1 MEFGI
6 LGPVEVH
13 DRGRLLPSGSGRERL
28 VLATLLVNAERLTPT
43 ELLVARLWDRP
54 PDSAKA
60 QLHNLI
66 SNLRRRFRGA
76 DASLIETRPAGYT
89 LRLGPHR
96 LDLATFRGLAERGR
110 AAAATGDHTVAVA
123 LLDQALSLW
132 RGPALADVA
141 DALAGEV
148 RATLHQERLAAAEIK
163 LDAALALGDY
173 DAALRD
179 VEPLVA
185 DNPYAERLYSRQMLA
200 LAGVG
205 RRAEALTVYRRAH
218 RRFFDDLGV
227 EPGPALRTTQR
238 RILRGDPL
246 GTAIA
251 TAVRPV
257 PRQLPPAA
265 PLTGRGQLLD
275 RVVRELEGTAPVVLL
290 VGPGGVGKSALA
302 VSAGHGLTA
311 VFSNGQLYAD
321 LRGSHDQPA
330 DPYRILERFLR
341 ALGVDSGQ
349 MPTDPEERVTL
360 YRSHLADGRTLV
372 VLDDAGDEPQVRP
385 LLPGAG
391 GVVVTSRRQLGALL
405 TAVRVEVPALPT
417 EEAVRL
423 LAKGAGAARVAAE
436 PEAAR
441 EIVRLCGGLPLAVCI
456 AAGPLAPRP
465 DATLDEFRRRL
476 AAHRGRLDE
485 LTVGDLDVR
494 ASIALSCDALPADAR
509 RLLQRLGSFATADW
523 PEWVAQ
529 ALLDVTPAQTRKLV
543 DELTDVHLV
552 EPLGLD
558 IVGQRRYRLHELVA
572 EYARERHASDETPVE
587 WARALERALTGW
599 LALAGEADMLLGDPA
614 GECDEGVAPPPDS
627 GVHAVRASPLDWFET
642 ERAGLVVAVD
652 HASRSELPDIAGA
665 LALRLSAFFWHRC
678 YADDWEQVLHQAISC
693 VRASGSDPLL
703 ARLLD
708 GLFKAHLHRD
718 RYAQLPEIAAEHL
731 AVAGR
736 LGDPERHVVALRNSG
751 LAALHAGRARE
762 AFDRLEQA
770 VTEARGPAVA
780 DGLLCDCLDTLGF
793 ALWEVGDAATAVPL
807 LEEAVALD
815 GAPGRSLRTALHR
828 YHYGLAL
835 TDIGKLDDAE
845 RALGAALRTSQ
856 EVRDDLGTAYVEQ
869 AMADVDIR
877 QGRWSDA
884 AARLDRAL
892 VAHQKLGRPDG
903 LAETLRAL
911 ADLAAAEG
919 RWAEALIPLR
929 RALDVWRGTGSQPQI
944 VRVLA
949 RLDRI
954 SAAAGDE
961 AAAATYRA
969 ERRSVLAALNL
980 DEASMRVPPFL
991 TDDGPERSMPSDD
1004 R

>member
-1 MEFGI
+1 MEFGV

-28 VLATLLVNAERLTPT
+28 VLATLLVNAERLTST
-43 ELLVARLWDRP
+43 EVLVARLWGRP

-60 QLHNLI
+60 QLHNVI

-123 LLDQALSLW
+123 LLDRALSLW

-141 DALAGEV
+141 DALAGEL

-163 LDAALALGDY
+163 LDAVLALGDY
-173 DAALRD
+173 DAALHD

-185 DNPYAERLYSRQMLA
+185 ENPYAERLYSRQMLA

-205 RRAEALTVYRRAH
+205 RRAEALAVYRRAH

-238 RILRGDPL
+238 QILRGDPL
-246 GTAIA
+246 GTATA
-251 TAVRPV
+251 TTVRTP

-275 RVVRELEGTAPVVLL
+275 RVGRELENTRENSAPVVLL

-302 VSAGHGLTA
+302 VSAGHGLSA
-311 VFSNGQLYAD
+311 VFSTGQLYAD
-321 LRGSHDQPA
+321 LRGSHDTPA

-360 YRSHLADGRTLV
+360 YRSHLAAGRTLV

-405 TAVRVEVPALPT
+405 TAVRIEVPALPT
-417 EEAVRL
+417 EDAVRL

-436 PEAAR
+436 PAAAR

-456 AAGPLAPRP
+456 AAARLAPRP
-465 DATLDEFRRRL
+465 DATLDEFRGRL
-476 AAHRGRLDE
+476 AAQRGRLDE
-485 LTVGDLDVR
+485 LAVGDLDVR

-509 RLLQRLGSFATADW
+509 RLLLRLGSFATADW

-529 ALLDVTPAQTRKLV
+529 VLVDVTPAQTRTLV
-543 DELTDVHLV
+543 DQLTDVHLV

-572 EYARERHASDETPVE
+572 EYARERHTSDEAPAE
-587 WARALERALTGW
+587 RARALERALTGW
-599 LALAGEADMLLGDPA
+599 LALAGEADALLGDPA
-614 GECDEGVAPPPDS
+614 GEYDEGVAPPPQS
-627 GVHAVRASPLDWFET
+627 GVHAVRASPIDWFET

-652 HASRSELPDIAGA
+652 QASRSELPDIAGG

-678 YADDWEQVLHQAISC
+678 YADDWEHVLHQAIAC
-693 VRASGSDPLL
+693 VRASGSDALL

-718 RYAQLPEIAAEHL
+718 QYAQLPEIAAEHL

-751 LAALHAGRARE
+751 LAALHAGRVGE

-770 VTEARGPAVA
+770 VTQARGPAVP
-780 DGLLCDCLDTLGF
+780 DGLLSDCLDTLGF
-793 ALWEVGDAATAVPL
+793 ARWEMGDAATAVPL
-807 LEEAVALD
+807 LEEALAID
-815 GAPGRSLRTALHR
+815 GAPGRSLRTALHG

-845 RALGAALRTSQ
+845 RALGAALWTSQ

-892 VAHQKLGRPDG
+892 VAHEKLGRPDG

-929 RALDVWRGTGSQPQI
+929 RALDIWRRTGSQPQI
-944 VRVLA
+944 ARVLD

-954 SAAAGDE
+954 SAAAGDD
-961 AAAATYRA
+961 AAAATYRE
-969 ERRSVLAALNL
+969 ERRSVLDSLRW
-980 DEASMRVPPFL
+980 M
-991 TDDGPERSMPSDD
+991 
-1004 R
+1004 

>member
-1 MEFGI
+1 VEFGI

-13 DRGRLLPSGSGRERL
+13 HRGRSLPSGSGRERL
-28 VLATLLVNAERLTPT
+28 VLATLLVNAERLTST
-43 ELLVARLWDRP
+43 ELLVARLWGRP

-66 SNLRRRFRGA
+66 SNLRRRLRDA

-96 LDLATFRGLAERGR
+96 LDLTTFRGLAERGR

-141 DALAGEV
+141 DALAGEL

-163 LDAALALGDY
+163 LDATLALGDY
-173 DAALRD
+173 DAALRG

-185 DNPYAERLYSRQMLA
+185 ENPYAERLYSRQMLA

-205 RRAEALTVYRRAH
+205 RRAEALAVYRRAH

-238 RILRGDPL
+238 QILRGDPL
-246 GTAIA
+246 GTVTA
-251 TAVRPV
+251 TAVRTV

-275 RVVRELEGTAPVVLL
+275 RVVRELGSTGETSAPVVLL

-302 VSAGHGLTA
+302 VSAGHRLNT

-321 LRGSHDQPA
+321 LRGSHDAPA
-330 DPYRILERFLR
+330 DPCRILERFLR

-405 TAVRVEVPALPT
+405 TAVRIEVPALPT

-423 LAKGAGAARVAAE
+423 LARGTGAARVAAE

-456 AAGPLAPRP
+456 AAARLAPRP
-465 DATLDEFRRRL
+465 DATLDEFRGRL
-476 AAHRGRLDE
+476 AAQRGRLDE
-485 LTVGDLDVR
+485 LAVGDLDVR

-529 ALLDVTPAQTRKLV
+529 ALLDVTSAQTRKLV
-543 DELTDVHLV
+543 DQLTDVHLV

-572 EYARERHASDETPVE
+572 EYARERHMSDETPVE
-587 WARALERALTGW
+587 RARALERALTGW
-599 LALAGEADMLLGDPA
+599 LALASEADVLLGDPA
-614 GECDEGVAPPPDS
+614 GECDGGVAPPPPDS

-642 ERAGLVVAVD
+642 ERAGLVAAVD

-678 YADDWEQVLHQAISC
+678 YADDWEQVLHRAISC
-693 VRASGSDPLL
+693 VRASGSDALL

-731 AVAGR
+731 ALAGR

-751 LAALHAGRARE
+751 LAALHAGRVGE

-770 VTEARGPAVA
+770 VTEARGPDVA
-780 DGLLCDCLDTLGF
+780 DGLLRDCLDTLGF

-807 LEEAVALD
+807 LEEALAID

-835 TDIGKLDDAE
+835 TDIGKLDEAE
-845 RALGAALRTSQ
+845 RALGAALWTSQ

-929 RALDVWRGTGSQPQI
+929 RALDVWRRTGSRPQ
-944 VRVLA
+944 VARVLA

-961 AAAATYRA
+961 AAAAAYRE
-969 ERRSVLAALNL
+969 ERRSLLAALNL

-991 TDDGPERSMPSDD
+991 T
-1004 R
+1004 